1 MYKRQP
7 PRLPHA
13 IDVFPARDYVA
24 AAGFAPDEVVT
35 VEAYR
40 NGVLIGTSDV
50 LSPGVGGLIEVN
62 HLLATGCW
70 ATATPDLRPGDV
82 VRAIARPQADP
93 TGLIVNSIDQVHVQ
107 GVAVNM
113 GATQTAPD
121 TVVFTGTAVD
131 TFTGLPL
138 ALGSFEPRITSKTD
152 LFEAGAGGA
161 RTLRA
166 GAGGQGTVTMNGANW
181 VATFAGLSAFDVN
194 LAVNG
199 LFGANWLGRVPAALN
214 ELTHAEWIEIA
225 GPAGGCPV
233 AGNQPARAAIPEPTI
248 APATLN
254 TGYSGSPLTGT
265 ASTNNVATFTNTG
278 NVTLTGISVG
288 AVEGLNAGDFTRTTN
303 CGTTLAAGRSCTV
316 TVTFKAT
323 ADGLRLASIPIN
335 HSGQNGVN
343 YLVVT
348 GLGVSAPTVTAVAPA
363 LAGRGAIVTI
373 TGTQFTSASGVTF
386 QASGQAAQAA
396 TSFTVV
402 NDTTITAVIPA
413 NLAGTTNAPLAT
425 AVAVTT
431 RGGTAT
437 RAGGTG
443 GLTVNGT
450 PPTITLRTP
459 TSGAAGTAVT
469 ITGTG
474 FVVGGTTV
482 TINNVEAPISAGA
495 TATSITVTV
504 PLAANTTGAAITNA
518 VLRVSTVNGGATTTF
533 NVSASP
539 RLTGF
544 SVATAKPG
552 ITISLV
558 GSGFTAASTV
568 TFTTATGG
576 TVAAAVLA
584 GRSTT
589 SLSVAVPATAVQGPV
604 RVVTTGFLTTSLE
617 FVVDRAPTIT
627 SFTPTT
633 GGVNTAIVITGNNF
647 RGTTDVSIGGTS
659 VTSFVVNS
667 PTQITVSS
675 LGARTASGTI
685 SILAF
690 GRGTSAATFTVVLPP
705 TITTFTPTTARR
717 GLTRV
722 TVTGTNFVAGST
734 VSLVQV
740 SGAVLAQTTTIVSAT
755 SITFT
760 PAAGTPVGLYNIR
773 VTNPAGAATTLGN
786 LNVTL

>member
-1 MYKRQP
+1 
-7 PRLPHA
+7 
-13 IDVFPARDYVA
+13 ARDYVA

-40 NGVLIGTSDV
+40 NGVLIGRSDV
-50 LSPGVGGLIEVN
+50 LSPGVGGLVEVN
-62 HLLATGCW
+62 HILATGCW

-152 LFEAGAGGA
+152 FFEAGAGGA

-166 GAGGQGTVTMNGANW
+166 AAGAQGTVTMNGANW

-233 AGNQPARAAIPEPTI
+233 AGNQPALAAIPEPTI
-248 APATLN
+248 TPATLD

-278 NVTLTGISVG
+278 TVTLTGISVG
-288 AVEGLNAGDFTRTTN
+288 AVEGLNNADFTRTTT
-303 CGTTLAAGRSCTV
+303 CGATLAAGRSCTV
-316 TVTFKAT
+316 TVSFKAT

-343 YLVVT
+343 HLVVT
-348 GLGVSAPTVTAVAPA
+348 GLGVSAPSITAVAPT
-363 LAGRGAIVTI
+363 LAGRGATVTI
-373 TGTQFTSASGVTF
+373 TGTLLTSTTGVTF
-386 QASGQAAQAA
+386 QALGQVAQAA
-396 TSFTVV
+396 TSFTVI

-413 NLAGTTNAPLAT
+413 NLSGTTNAPLAT

-437 RAGGTG
+437 RAGGAG

-495 TATSITVTV
+495 TTTSITVTV

-690 GRGTSAATFTVVLPP
+690 GRGTSAAGFTVVQQP

-717 GLTRV
+717 GVTRV

-734 VSLVQV
+734 VALVQGGV
-740 SGAVLAQTTTIVSAT
+740 TVLAQTATIASAT

-760 PAAGTPVGLYNIR
+760 PALGTPAGLYNIR
-773 VTNPAGAATTLGN
+773 VTNVAGSATTVGN